1 MNDGMFRN
9 APALLLCICA
19 SLQAVAHGD
28 DAPAPSLL
36 RTALIVAD
44 ADRSVEFYGL
54 LGFKIEGDSA
64 SERKPEANPFP
75 LNAPSTRYRLVI
87 LASRDKLGG
96 RIGLVDFRDP
106 PPAPTRAG
114 SAGAEPR
121 VGRGDMVFVFDV
133 ADADAVHATLQRA
146 GARILES
153 PQVYVS
159 RRKAADGRSLQGKV
173 FHAWDPDGNLIELL
187 EAPK

>member
-1 MNDGMFRN
+1 MNIRILR
-9 APALLLCICA
+9 ATIALLLCA
-19 SLQAVAHGD
+19 SASVGPFAR
-28 DAPAPSLL
+28 AEATPSPTLL

-44 ADRSVEFYGL
+44 ADRSIAFYGL
-54 LGFKIEGDSA
+54 LGFRVETDSA
-64 SERKPEANPFP
+64 SDRKPEASPFP

-87 LASRDKLGG
+87 LASADQTGG

-106 PPAPTRAG
+106 APTSSRTSSA
-114 SAGAEPR
+114 AGADK

-133 ADADAVHATLQRA
+133 ADADAVHAALRDS
-146 GARILES
+146 GARILEV
-153 PQVYVS
+153 PQVYIS
-159 RRKAADGRSLQGKV
+159 RRKTADGRSLQGKV

>member
-1 MNDGMFRN
+1 MIPRSIRH
-9 APALLLCICA
+9 AAVTSLLWTA
-19 SLQAVAHGD
+19 SLIAPLAH
-28 DAPAPSLL
+28 AETTPSPTLL

-44 ADRSVEFYGL
+44 AERSIAFYGL
-54 LGFKIEGDSA
+54 LGFSVEADNA
-64 SERKPEANPFP
+64 SDRKPAANPFP
-75 LNAPSTRYRLVI
+75 LNAPATRYRLVI
-87 LASRDKLGG
+87 LASRDKTGG

-106 PPAPTRAG
+106 APSPTR
-114 SAGAEPR
+114 SATTES

-133 ADADAVHATLQRA
+133 ADADAMHAALQAA
-146 GARILES
+146 GARILEK

-159 RRKAADGRSLQGKV
+159 KRPDANGRALQGKV

>member
-1 MNDGMFRN
+1 MNTRVFR
-9 APALLLCICA
+9 ATAVLLLCA
-19 SLQAVAHGD
+19 SAAAATLVRAEGM
-28 DAPAPSLL
+28 PSPTLL

-44 ADRSVEFYGL
+44 AERSIAFYGL
-54 LGFKIEGDSA
+54 LGFRIEADNA
-64 SERKPEANPFP
+64 SDRKPGANPFP

-87 LASRDKLGG
+87 LASGDQAGG

-106 PPAPTRAG
+106 APAPARA
-114 SAGAEPR
+114 AGDR
-121 VGRGDMVFVFDV
+121 KVGQGDMVFVFDV
-133 ADADAVHATLQRA
+133 ADADATHAALKNA
-146 GARILES
+146 GARILEP

>member
-1 MNDGMFRN
+1 MSIRILRAAMT
-9 APALLLCICA
+9 LLLCVATAGPFARSDTTA
-19 SLQAVAHGD
+19 S
-28 DAPAPSLL
+28 PTLL

-44 ADRSVEFYGL
+44 AERSIAFYGL
-54 LGFKIEGDSA
+54 LGFRVEADSA
-64 SERKPEANPFP
+64 SDRKPEANPFP

-87 LASRDKLGG
+87 LASRDQNGG

-106 PPAPTRAG
+106 APTPTRAG
-114 SAGAEPR
+114 SAAGNSL

-133 ADADAVHATLQRA
+133 TDAEAIHRALQSA
-146 GARILES
+146 GARILEP

-159 RRKAADGRSLQGKV
+159 RRKAADGRNLQGKV

>member
-1 MNDGMFRN
+1 MTRILR
-9 APALLLCICA
+9 AATALLLYASVAIGPCA
-19 SLQAVAHGD
+19 RGD
-28 DAPAPSLL
+28 ATPSPTLL
-36 RTALIVAD
+36 RTALLVSD
-44 ADRSVEFYGL
+44 ADRSIAFYGL
-54 LGFKIEGDSA
+54 LGFSVEADSA
-64 SERKPEANPFP
+64 SDRKPEASPFP

-87 LASRDKLGG
+87 LASGDRAGG

-106 PPAPTRAG
+106 APASSRA
-114 SAGAEPR
+114 AGAAGADK

-133 ADADAVHATLQRA
+133 ADADAVHAALQNS
-146 GARILES
+146 GARILEA
-153 PQVYVS
+153 PQIYIS

>member
-1 MNDGMFRN
+1 MNLISRSRAF
-9 APALLLCICA
+9 AALVLLC
-19 SLQAVAHGD
+19 
-28 DAPAPSLL
+28 APLNLARAEVTPSPTLL

-44 ADRSVEFYGL
+44 AERSIAFYGL
-54 LGFKIEGDSA
+54 LGFTVEADNA
-64 SERKPEANPFP
+64 SDRKPDANPFP

-87 LASRDKLGG
+87 LASRDKAGG

-106 PPAPTRAG
+106 VPAPTR
-114 SAGAEPR
+114 SATATAER

-133 ADADAVHATLQRA
+133 ADADAVHATLQVA
-146 GARILES
+146 GARILET
-153 PQVYVS
+153 PQTYVS
-159 RRKAADGRSLQGKV
+159 KRRDASGRALQGKV

>member
-1 MNDGMFRN
+1 MLTAITAAAF
-9 APALLLCICA
+9 AALMLLC
-19 SLQAVAHGD
+19 
-28 DAPAPSLL
+28 APLNLARADVTPSPTLL

-44 ADRSVEFYGL
+44 AERSIAFYGL
-54 LGFKIEGDSA
+54 LGFTVEADNA
-64 SERKPEANPFP
+64 SDRKPEANPFP

-87 LASRDKLGG
+87 LASRDKAGG

-106 PPAPTRAG
+106 PPAPTR
-114 SAGAEPR
+114 SATAVR

-133 ADADAVHATLQRA
+133 ADADAVHATLRA
-146 GARILES
+146 ADARILET
-153 PQVYVS
+153 PQTYVS
-159 RRKAADGRSLQGKV
+159 KRRDANGRALQGKV